1 MIGHELGG
9 RYQVIERIGGGG
21 MALVYRAHDILLNR
35 NVAIKVLR
43 NQFVHDEEFIR
54 RFRREAQSA
63 ASLSHPNVVSIYDV
77 GQEDEIHYI
86 VMEYIEGKNLNEI
99 IKERAPMQVDESV
112 RIASQ
117 ICDAL
122 DHAHMNQIIH
132 RDIKPHNILIG
143 RNGRVKVTDFG
154 IARAVTSTTITQTG
168 SVVGSVHYFS
178 PEHAKGV
185 TTGEKSDLYSLGIVL
200 YQMLTGVL
208 PFLGE
213 SPISVALKHLQEEFE
228 EPRLLNP
235 LIPQSVENVILKS
248 MRKNPEERYQSAK
261 QMLQD
266 LETCLLP
273 ERRSE
278 AKMLFQDD
286 EDEDRTRIIPAIKP
300 LQRGLSSRGGG
311 DERIRSMEEAPP
323 PAAAKRKNRAALWI
337 SLTLV
342 VLIAMTGIVWYVNSK
357 LSVDEVSVPAVT
369 GKTFQEAKAE
379 LEAVGLFAEE
389 PALVEYNPNF
399 EENIVWKQ
407 NKTNTMVKE
416 GTHIILT
423 VSAAKVLPKLKD
435 ISNLSYDDAVK
446 ELIALGIA
454 QDRIATPDERYSE
467 EFAKGKVISSE
478 PAAGAEY
485 DPETVTV
492 KLIVSK
498 GKESTQMPDLL
509 GKTEKEA
516 KAALESVG
524 LVLDAVKEE
533 PSFTYE
539 KGKVTKQWAYEAGD
553 LVPPGEKITIY
564 ISTGYPD
571 EALEFT
577 FNVPVAPAAE
587 GKKSKIRIVF
597 ADARN
602 NGENQE
608 WGTRTIGKSQILSV
622 NMLLAPN
629 KDGMVSVYRDGEFL
643 ETYPIT
649 YVDVKNNTV
658 QQPEPPPEETPTP
671 APTVAPTEPV
681 QPVETP
687 APDPTADPA
696 IIPPDTGEG
705 EVTGETDQTGYVPG
719 NGQNNNELASALSNG
734 NSNGKGKS
742 NGNGKGPDN
751 KPGKDKGHK

>member
-77 GQEDEIHYI
+77 GQEEDVHYI
-86 VMEYIEGKNLNEI
+86 VMEYVEGKNLNEI
-99 IKERAPMQVDESV
+99 IKERAPLQVDESV

-122 DHAHMNQIIH
+122 DHAHQNQIIH

-228 EPRLLNP
+228 EPRLINP

-278 AKMLFQDD
+278 AKAVFHDD
-286 EDEDRTRIIPAIKP
+286 DDEDRTRIIPAIKP
-300 LQRGLSSRGGG
+300 LQRGLGSRSGGE
-311 DERIRSMEEAPP
+311 DRMRSVDDDPP
-323 PAAAKRKNRAALWI
+323 PVSGKRKWGRPVLWI

-342 VLIAMTGIVWYVNSK
+342 VLIAMAGVVWYFNSK
-357 LSVDEVSVPAVT
+357 LSVDEVAVPDVT
-369 GKTFQEAKAE
+369 GITFEAAKAE
-379 LEAVGLFAEE
+379 LEKVGLLAEE
-389 PALVEYNPNF
+389 PPVLKYNPNV
-399 EENIVWKQ
+399 EENIVWEQSK
-407 NKTNTMVKE
+407 KDTMVKE

-423 VSAAKVLPKLKD
+423 VGTAKTLPKLPDVSGK
-435 ISNLSYDDAVK
+435 SYEDAVK
-446 ELIALGIA
+446 ELAALGIA
-454 QDRIATPDERYSE
+454 RDRINQDPRFSE
-467 EFAKGKVISSE
+467 DFDSGKVISSE
-478 PAAGAEY
+478 PAPLAEF

-492 KLIVSK
+492 NLIVSK
-498 GKESTQMPDLL
+498 GKESIEMPGLL
-509 GKTEKEA
+509 GMTEKEA
-516 KAALESVG
+516 KAAIEKAG
-524 LVLDAVKEE
+524 LVLDEIKEE

-539 KGKVTKQWAYEAGD
+539 QGKVTKQWAYEKGD

-564 ISTGYPD
+564 LSTGYPP
-571 EALEFT
+571 EALEYT
-577 FNVPVAPAAE
+577 FPVPVAPAAD
-587 GKKSKIRIVF
+587 GKRSQIRIVF

-602 NGENQE
+602 EGENQE

-622 NMLLAPN
+622 NLVLAPN

-643 ETYPIT
+643 ETYPVT
-649 YVDVKNNTV
+649 YVDVKNNNV
-658 QQPEPPPEETPTP
+658 QVPEPPVQTQTP
-671 APTVAPTEPV
+671 APTVTPTEP
-681 QPVETP
+681 PVE
-687 APDPTADPA
+687 PTIEPE
-696 IIPPDTGEG
+696 ILPPGSGEGGDTGTE
-705 EVTGETDQTGYVPG
+705 EPATGFVPSQGSETKLIAAANGYG
-719 NGQNNNELASALSNG
+719 NN
-734 NSNGKGKS
+734 NGKGKAK
-742 NGNGKGPDN
+742 GKGN
-751 KPGKDKGHK
+751 HK